1 MEAERRCCGDNSIV
15 TYVNAT
21 FYPKQVADVT
31 TGTATTAQSLYNP
44 IPKCGGCCNKLSKR
58 GGNRRPRSLNGGRAA
73 MTVTIDQAMRGAM
86 RYADNEVIPHLPGGK
101 GIGAGIMLAL
111 IMEGSREKVLALRE
125 NPAVKMMQI
134 FDDAGNI
141 DLDKLYNAARPRFEN
156 KLTVSVPLLGDMRFD
171 QNDVDKLY
179 RYIQEA

>member
-1 MEAERRCCGDNSIV
+1 
-15 TYVNAT
+15 
-21 FYPKQVADVT
+21 
-31 TGTATTAQSLYNP
+31 
-44 IPKCGGCCNKLSKR
+44 
-58 GGNRRPRSLNGGRAA
+58 

-111 IMEGSREKVLALRE
+111 IMEGSREKILALRE

-134 FDDAGNI
+134 FDEAGNI
-141 DLDKLYNAARPRFEN
+141 DLDKLYNAARPRFDGQ
-156 KLTVSVPLLGDMRFD
+156 KLPITVPIIGELRFD
-171 QNDVDKLY
+171 VSDLDKLY

>member
-1 MEAERRCCGDNSIV
+1 
-15 TYVNAT
+15 
-21 FYPKQVADVT
+21 
-31 TGTATTAQSLYNP
+31 
-44 IPKCGGCCNKLSKR
+44 
-58 GGNRRPRSLNGGRAA
+58 

-111 IMEGSREKVLALRE
+111 IMEGSREQVLAMRE
-125 NPAVKMMQI
+125 HPAVKLMQI
-134 FDDAGNI
+134 MDEQGNI
-141 DLDKLYNAARPRFEN
+141 DLDRLYNAARPKFEN
-156 KLTVSVPLLGDMRFD
+156 KLSVSVPFIGELKFD

>member
-1 MEAERRCCGDNSIV
+1 
-15 TYVNAT
+15 
-21 FYPKQVADVT
+21 
-31 TGTATTAQSLYNP
+31 
-44 IPKCGGCCNKLSKR
+44 
-58 GGNRRPRSLNGGRAA
+58 

-111 IMEGSREKVLALRE
+111 IMEGSREKILALRE

-134 FDDAGNI
+134 FDDTGNI
-141 DLDKLYNAARPRFEN
+141 DLDNAARPRFEN

-171 QNDVDKLY
+171 QNDIDKLY